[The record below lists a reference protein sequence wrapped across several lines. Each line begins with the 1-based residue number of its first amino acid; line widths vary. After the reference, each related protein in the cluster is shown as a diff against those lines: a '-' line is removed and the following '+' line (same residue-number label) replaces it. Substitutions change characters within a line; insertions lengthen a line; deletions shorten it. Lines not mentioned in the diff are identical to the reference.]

1 MYNATLSNTTKDAMT
16 NQPALPVPLPLG
28 HIFRVWWPLAISWI
42 IMTTELPLISAVIA
56 RLDEPEINLAA
67 WGVVFAVTTIFQA
80 PSMMLLAAS
89 TALSQD
95 WPSYRK
101 LQQFTLGIL
110 LGSTILHGLVVF
122 TPLYDILMTHILGV
136 PPELVGPARLGL
148 MIFLPWSAGTGY
160 RRFEQGVLI
169 RFDHAKAVVW
179 GSCLR
184 LMVDCTLLA
193 IGIWMAVLPG
203 IVVGTMAIISGVF
216 SEMIYTRLRVRPVLH
231 HEVRRVPVTQ
241 QPLTLRAFA
250 NFYVPLA
257 LTVLLTLFVQPLV
270 SAALSRMPN
279 ALESLAVWPVV
290 FGMLIV
296 WQSVGIGY
304 NEAVITL
311 LEEPHAVR
319 NLRRF
324 TIGLSFGMTGL
335 LAVMLLTPL
344 ARLWFEQGA
353 ALAPSLVP
361 LAEQSLWFGLLLP
374 ALRVWQSWYQGAIT
388 YSRQTQG
395 ITEAVMLFLL
405 VSCLILWSG
414 VMWGEVTGI
423 YVGLSAVSVAFL
435 FQVLWLRYR
444 SLPALSG

>member
-1 MYNATLSNTTKDAMT
+1 MT
-16 NQPALPVPLPLG
+16 A
-28 HIFRVWWPLAISWI
+28 
-42 IMTTELPLISAVIA
+42 ELPLVSAVIA

-101 LQQFTLGIL
+101 LQQFALGIL
-110 LGSTILHGLVVF
+110 LCSTTLHGLVVF
-122 TPLYDILMTHILGV
+122 TPLYDSLMAHILRV
-136 PPELVGPARLGL
+136 PPELVEPARLGL

-169 RFDHAKAVVW
+169 RFDHARAVVW
-179 GSCLR
+179 GACLR
-184 LMVDCTLLA
+184 LMVDCLLLA
-193 IGIWMAVLPG
+193 IGVWMAVLPG
-203 IVVGTMAIISGVF
+203 IVVGTMAIISGVL

-231 HEVRRVPVTQ
+231 HEVRLAPVTQ

-257 LTVLLTLFVQPLV
+257 VTVLLTLFVQPLV

-279 ALESLAVWPVV
+279 ALEPLAIWPVV

-311 LEEPHAVR
+311 LKEPQAVR
-319 NLRRF
+319 SLRRF
-324 TIGLSFGMTGL
+324 TIGLSLGLTGL

-344 ARLWFEQGA
+344 ARLWFERVA

-388 YSRQTQG
+388 YSRQTRG
-395 ITEAVMLFLL
+395 ITEAVLLFLL

-414 VMWGEVTGI
+414 VRWGQATGI

-435 FQVLWLRYR
+435 FQVLWLRHR
-444 SLPALSG
+444 SLPTLNG